1 MYKFEK
7 LNVWQEALKFIEKI
21 YRKENI
27 ELVFNQ
33 GDLVGKLINGL
44 IRKIK
49 SDS

>member
-7 LNVWQEALKFIEKI
+7 LNVWQEALKFAEKI

-27 ELVFNQ
+27 ELVFSQ